1 MRKIVNPFGQT
12 SGMAIGTLTSRITGI
27 FRDIALVAAIGTA
40 IFADTYSVANSLPNI
55 IYILIAGGAIN
66 AVFIPA
72 LVRHMKDD
80 ADGGQ
85 QFTDQLLS
93 FIGLVLLVIVTL
105 GVIFA
110 GSLVGLYATDSWSA
124 QDFKIATLFAMWFI
138 PQVFFYGV
146 YTIASQVLNARD
158 VFVLPMFAPIINNVI
173 VIITALAFLVI
184 SDQVPT
190 TETVSTTQIYLLGAG
205 TTLGVIVQ
213 ALILLPALSKA
224 GYRFN
229 PTLNFRGSGL
239 GKIADLAIWTIGFVI
254 VNQVS
259 FLILSNLTTYANVL
273 ARNEN
278 LVANGFTSY
287 QKAQLMMML
296 PHSIITVSI
305 VTALLPRLSK
315 YAHDLDRESFNSE
328 LASAMRTVVAFI
340 VPLAAILFLAGN
352 RIGQFLYGYGAS
364 TAEQGQAVGKVAAMF
379 AIGLPAFS
387 MFYVLLR
394 SFYAREDTKT
404 PFLINVG
411 FNLLHLTLG
420 TFLFIRVDTENKVAA
435 LAFAYSISY
444 IAVWL
449 FTWRLVS
456 RLDVDINTAKQT
468 QHLVR
473 VSVAVLIASGISWAL
488 TQLLTR
494 LTPENTLGVFLQLL
508 TMATTFFGIY
518 YLTAKQMQVREV
530 SNFKEIIKQ

>member
-190 TETVSTTQIYLLGAG
+190 TETVSTSQIYLLGAG

-456 RLDVDINTAKQT
+456 RLNVDINTAKQT

-508 TMATTFFGIY
+508 TMAITFFGIY

>member
-1 MRKIVNPFGQT
+1 MRNLVNSFGQT
-12 SGMAIGTLTSRITGI
+12 SGMALGTLTSRITGI

-85 QFTDQLLS
+85 RFTDQLLS

-110 GSLVGLYATDSWSA
+110 GSLVSLYATDSWST

-158 VFVLPMFAPIINNVI
+158 VFVLPMFAPIVNNVI
-173 VIITALAFLVI
+173 VILTAITFLFI

-190 TETVSTTQIYLLGAG
+190 TESVSTNQIYLLGAG

-213 ALILLPALSKA
+213 ALILIPALKKA
-224 GYRFN
+224 GYQFN

-254 VNQVS
+254 INQVS

-273 ARNEN
+273 AASEN

-296 PHSIITVSI
+296 PHSIITVSV
-305 VTALLPRLSK
+305 VTALLPKLSK
-315 YAHDLDRESFNSE
+315 HAHDLDDKSFSAD
-328 LASAMRTVVAFI
+328 LASALRTVVAFI
-340 VPLAAILFLAGN
+340 MPLAVILFLAGN
-352 RIGQFLYGYGAS
+352 RVGQFLYGYGAS
-364 TAEQGQAVGKVAAMF
+364 TAVQGQAVGKVAAMF

-394 SFYAREDTKT
+394 SYYAREDTKT

-411 FNLLHLTLG
+411 FNFLHLILG
-420 TFLFIRVDTENKVAA
+420 TLLFIRVSTENKVAA

-456 RLDVDINTAKQT
+456 KRDVGLNTPKQI

-473 VSVAVLIASGISWAL
+473 VTVAVLIAAVISWAG
-488 TQLLTR
+488 TGIVTG
-494 LTPENTLGVFLQLL
+494 LTPENTFGVFTQLL
-508 TMATTFFGIY
+508 IMAITFFGSY
-518 YLTAKQMQVREV
+518 YFIAKQMQITEV
-530 SNFKEIIKQ
+530 SNFKAIIKQ

>member
-1 MRKIVNPFGQT
+1 MRKIVNPLGQT

-190 TETVSTTQIYLLGAG
+190 TETVSTSQIYLLGAG

>member
-1 MRKIVNPFGQT
+1 MRNLVNSFGQT
-12 SGMAIGTLTSRITGI
+12 SGMALGTLTSRITGI

-80 ADGGQ
+80 VDGGQ
-85 QFTDQLLS
+85 RFTDQLLS

-110 GSLVGLYATDSWSA
+110 GSLVSLYATDSWSA

-158 VFVLPMFAPIINNVI
+158 VFVLPMFAPIVNNVI
-173 VIITALAFLVI
+173 VILTAIAFLFI

-190 TETVSTTQIYLLGAG
+190 TESVSTNQIYLLGAG
-205 TTLGVIVQ
+205 TTLGVMVQ
-213 ALILLPALSKA
+213 ALILIPALKKA

-254 VNQVS
+254 INQVS

-273 ARNEN
+273 AVNEN

-296 PHSIITVSI
+296 PHSIITVSV

-315 YAHDLDRESFNSE
+315 HAHDLDDKSFSAD
-328 LASAMRTVVAFI
+328 LANALKTVVAFI
-340 VPLAAILFLAGN
+340 MPLAVILFLAGN

-364 TAEQGQAVGKVAAMF
+364 TALQGQAVGKVAAMF

-394 SFYAREDTKT
+394 SYYAREDTKT
-404 PFLINVG
+404 PFLINVA
-411 FNLLHLTLG
+411 FNFLHLILG
-420 TFLFIRVDTENKVAA
+420 TLLFIRVSTENKVAA

-456 RLDVDINTAKQT
+456 KRDVGLNTPKQI

-473 VSVAVLIASGISWAL
+473 VTVAVLIAAVISWAS
-488 TQLLTR
+488 TGIVTG
-494 LTPENTLGVFLQLL
+494 LTPENTFGVFTQLL
-508 TMATTFFGIY
+508 VMAITFFGSY
-518 YLTAKQMQVREV
+518 YFIAKQMQIAEV
-530 SNFKEIIKQ
+530 SNFKAIIKQ

>member
-1 MRKIVNPFGQT
+1 
-12 SGMAIGTLTSRITGI
+12 MAIGTLTSRITGV

-40 IFADTYSVANSLPNI
+40 IFADTYSVANSIPNI

-72 LVRHMKDD
+72 LVRHMNDD
-80 ADGGQ
+80 EDGGQ
-85 QFTDQLLS
+85 RFTDQLLS
-93 FIGLVLLVIVTL
+93 FIGLILLIVVTL
-105 GVIFA
+105 GVIFS
-110 GSLVGLYATDSWSA
+110 GSLVKLYATNSWTA

-173 VIITALAFLVI
+173 VIITAVGFLFI

-190 TETVSTTQIYLLGAG
+190 TETVTTAQIYLLGFG

-224 GYRFN
+224 GYGFN
-229 PTLNFRGSGL
+229 LTFKFRGSGL
-239 GKIADLAIWTIGFVI
+239 GKVADLAIWTIGFVI

-259 FLILSNLTTYANVL
+259 FLVLSNLTTYANVL
-273 ARNEN
+273 AVNEN

-315 YAHDLDRESFNSE
+315 HAHDLAEAKFSE
-328 LASAMRTVVAFI
+328 DLSNAMSTVIAFI
-340 VPLAAILFLAGN
+340 VPCAALLYLSGN

-364 TAEQGQAVGKVAAMF
+364 SALQGQAVGKVASMF

-394 SFYAREDTKT
+394 SYYAREDTKT
-404 PFLINVG
+404 PFLINAG
-411 FNLLHLTLG
+411 FNVLHLSLG
-420 TFLFIRVDTENKVAA
+420 TLLFMQVKTENKVAA

-449 FTWRLVS
+449 FTWHRVS
-456 RLDVDINTAKQT
+456 KQNVDLKTAAQT
-468 QHLVR
+468 QLLVR
-473 VSVAVLIASGISWAL
+473 VSVAVAISVGISWA
-488 TQLLTR
+488 TTEMITAF
-494 LTPENTLGVFLQLL
+494 TPLNTFGVFLQLL
-508 TMATTFFGIY
+508 TLAISFIGVYYFAARQMRISEVQDFAT
-518 YLTAKQMQVREV
+518 
-530 SNFKEIIKQ
+530 IIRR

>member
-1 MRKIVNPFGQT
+1 VRNLVNSFGQT
-12 SGMAIGTLTSRITGI
+12 SGMALGTLTSRITGI

-85 QFTDQLLS
+85 RFTDQLLS

-110 GSLVGLYATDSWSA
+110 GSLVSLYATDSWSA

-158 VFVLPMFAPIINNVI
+158 VFVLPMFAPIVNNVI
-173 VIITALAFLVI
+173 VILTAIAFLFI

-190 TETVSTTQIYLLGAG
+190 TESVSTNQIYLLGAG

-213 ALILLPALSKA
+213 ALILIPALKKA

-254 VNQVS
+254 INQVS

-273 ARNEN
+273 AVSEN

-296 PHSIITVSI
+296 PHSIITVSV

-315 YAHDLDRESFNSE
+315 HAHDLDDKSFSAD
-328 LASAMRTVVAFI
+328 LADALKTVVAFI
-340 VPLAAILFLAGN
+340 MPLAVILFLAGN

-364 TAEQGQAVGKVAAMF
+364 TALQGQAVGKVAAMF

-394 SFYAREDTKT
+394 SYYAREDTKT
-404 PFLINVG
+404 PFLINVA
-411 FNLLHLTLG
+411 FNFLHLILG
-420 TFLFIRVDTENKVAA
+420 TLLFIRVSTENKVAA

-456 RLDVDINTAKQT
+456 KRDVGLNTPKQI

-473 VSVAVLIASGISWAL
+473 VTVAVLIAAVISWAS
-488 TQLLTR
+488 TGIVTG
-494 LTPENTLGVFLQLL
+494 LTPENTFGVFTQLL
-508 TMATTFFGIY
+508 VMAITFFGSY
-518 YLTAKQMQVREV
+518 YFIAKQMQITEV
-530 SNFKEIIKQ
+530 SNFKAIIKQ

>member
-12 SGMAIGTLTSRITGI
+12 SGMAVGTLTSRITGI

-190 TETVSTTQIYLLGAG
+190 TETVSTSQIYLLGAG

-508 TMATTFFGIY
+508 TMAITFFGIY

>member
-190 TETVSTTQIYLLGAG
+190 TETVSTSQIYLLGAG

-456 RLDVDINTAKQT
+456 RLNVDINTAKQT

>member
-110 GSLVGLYATDSWSA
+110 GSLVGLYATDSWSV

-190 TETVSTTQIYLLGAG
+190 TETVSTSQIYLLGAG

-508 TMATTFFGIY
+508 TMAITFFGIY

>member
-1 MRKIVNPFGQT
+1 MRNIVSSIGQT
-12 SGMAIGTLTSRITGI
+12 SGMAIGTLTSRITGVL
-27 FRDIALVAAIGTA
+27 RDIALVAAIGTA

-80 ADGGQ
+80 EDGGQ
-85 QFTDQLLS
+85 RFTDQLLS
-93 FIGLVLLVIVTL
+93 FIGLVLLIIVTL

-110 GSLVGLYATDSWSA
+110 GSLVSLYATNSWSM

-158 VFVLPMFAPIINNVI
+158 VFVLPMFAPIVNNVI
-173 VIITALAFLVI
+173 VIATALAFLSI

-190 TETVSTTQIYLLGAG
+190 TETVTTSQIYLLGAG
-205 TTLGVIVQ
+205 TTLGVIAQ
-213 ALILLPALSKA
+213 ALILLPALTKA
-224 GYRFN
+224 GYRFT

-239 GKIADLAIWTIGFVI
+239 GKVADLAIWTIGFVI

-273 ARNEN
+273 ASNES

-315 YAHDLDRESFNSE
+315 HAHDLDEQKFGSE
-328 LASAMRTVVAFI
+328 LGDALRTVVAFI
-340 VPLAAILFLAGN
+340 VPFAAILFLAGN

-364 TAEQGQAVGKVAAMF
+364 TAAQGQAVGQVAAMF

-394 SFYAREDTKT
+394 SYYAREDTKT

-411 FNLLHLTLG
+411 FNLVHLILG
-420 TFLFIRVDTENKVAA
+420 TFLFIRVNTENKVAA
-435 LAFAYSISY
+435 LALAYSISY

-449 FTWRLVS
+449 FTLRLVS
-456 RLDVDINTAKQT
+456 RREIYLETAKQT

-473 VSVAVLIASGISWAL
+473 VLVAALIAFGMSWAS
-488 TQLLTR
+488 TR
-494 LTPENTLGVFLQLL
+494 IVTSFTPENTFGVFIQLVVL
-508 TMATTFFGIY
+508 AVSFLGTY
-518 YLTAKQMQVREV
+518 YFVASQMQIREV
-530 SNFKEIIKQ
+530 SNFKAIIKR